1 MFCKRLTGVL
11 IVASSTVLVTAC
23 GGYGDAEWVHEED
36 VVLVEVGGEPVT
48 KAMLEVVM
56 ENGGVGEDDTERM
69 RELLD
74 GLIRLQ
80 VVANAA
86 NRQGLSDE
94 VKVRAERRIADL
106 RVQNVRFLD
115 RYREDNPVTEGD
127 IQRAYREQVERS
139 GGARYRI
146 EAVPF
151 ERQSEA
157 LAALDAV
164 EQGEREF
171 DDVVAVAEASGATV
185 VRPDWIDLSQV
196 PANFADALEG
206 TEPGAVLPVPQAMG
220 DSWLAVRVLDTDE
233 LEPPPLADVREGIRR
248 TLSAQQGEA
257 LVEELFQGAEIVP
270 MLPMTAAN
278 PEVDEAAGRS
288 NDAADAA
295 PDDAPDGPGAG

>member
-1 MFCKRLTGVL
+1 MSCKRLIHIALLVP
-11 IVASSTVLVTAC
+11 VAMLLAAC
-23 GGYGDAEWVHEED
+23 SDDDDARWVHEDD

-56 ENGGVGEDDTERM
+56 ENGGVTEDDTERM

-86 NRQGLSDE
+86 EQQGLSDE
-94 VKVRAERRIADL
+94 AKVRAERRIADL

-139 GGARYRI
+139 GQARYRI

-151 ERQSEA
+151 EQQSEA

-164 EQGEREF
+164 ENGERDF
-171 DDVVAVAEASGATV
+171 ADVVAVAEASGATV

-196 PANFADALEG
+196 PASFAESLEQADA
-206 TEPGAVLPVPQAMG
+206 GAVLPVPQAMG
-220 DSWLAVRVLDTDE
+220 DSWLAVRVLEIED

-248 TLSAQQGEA
+248 TLTARQGEA
-257 LVEELFQGAEIVP
+257 LVEELFQGADIVP
-270 MLPMTAAN
+270 MLPMTTAE
-278 PEVDEAAGRS
+278 PDVD
-288 NDAADAA
+288 ADA
-295 PDDAPDGPGAG
+295 DGDSDEPPGGGSN